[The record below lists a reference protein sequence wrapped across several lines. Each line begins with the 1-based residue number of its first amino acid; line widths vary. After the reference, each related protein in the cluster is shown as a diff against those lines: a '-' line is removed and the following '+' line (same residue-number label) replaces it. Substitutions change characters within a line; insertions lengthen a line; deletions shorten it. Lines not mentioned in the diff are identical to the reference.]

1 MKDEDVDYSDIPE
14 VTDDIL
20 HTMKV
25 YENGELLKRT
35 NHKTSVNLKLDDEI
49 LDFFKGKGA
58 DWENR
63 INEALIQVVNMRNI
77 FA

>member
-1 MKDEDVDYSDIPE
+1 MLTRAD
-14 VTDDIL
+14 
-20 HTMKV
+20 
-25 YENGELLKRT
+25 NGY
-35 NHKTSVNLKLDDEI
+35 NKTSVNIKLDDEI

-63 INEALIQVVNMRNI
+63 INEALLQVVNMRNI